1 MNNGGIGEIK
11 RNPTTYKKFEK
22 KAKNKV
28 SKYLIKKKL
37 FSSSNFWKCKS
48 HNKNKYEM
56 VEINKNL

>member
-37 FSSSNFWKCKS
+37 FSSSNF
-48 HNKNKYEM
+48 
-56 VEINKNL
+56 

>member
-11 RNPTTYKKFEK
+11 RNPTTYKKIEK

-37 FSSSNFWKCKS
+37 FSSSNF
-48 HNKNKYEM
+48 
-56 VEINKNL
+56 